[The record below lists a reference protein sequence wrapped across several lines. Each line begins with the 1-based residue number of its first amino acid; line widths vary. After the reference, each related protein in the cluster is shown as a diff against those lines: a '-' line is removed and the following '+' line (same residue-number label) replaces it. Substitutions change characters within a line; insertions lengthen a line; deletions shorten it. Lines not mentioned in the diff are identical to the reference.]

1 MIGVESPVERVV
13 LVPELRF
20 SGVKG
25 VQADVASSHNAVAA
39 TMCIAVR
46 PNR

>member
-13 LVPELRF
+13 SVPELHF
-20 SGVKG
+20 SGVKD

-39 TMCIAVR
+39 TMCIVVR
-46 PNR
+46 PSR